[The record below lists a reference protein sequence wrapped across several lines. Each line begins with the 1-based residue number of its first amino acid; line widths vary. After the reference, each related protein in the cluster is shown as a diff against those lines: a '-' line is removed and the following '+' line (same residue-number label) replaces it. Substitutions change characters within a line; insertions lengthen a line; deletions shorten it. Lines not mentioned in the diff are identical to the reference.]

1 MMMAASSPATT
12 EVISSSPTQ
21 ETINVQVETVSSKR
35 SICCTGICVG
45 LCGGGSNN
53 IYYLN
58 CIQHRYLKRRFLL
71 LLIPIIVL
79 LYAYLWRDEHVLAL
93 ATMLFVILWILL
105 YNVPYLSQVMHTRPL
120 YFEDL
125 MFDVS
130 LDEPLRTRFQEIFTI
145 WMNFTVAGLAAILL
159 AYRIYDWRSQWNG
172 WVIEIGALGGIWA
185 IFTRVQ
191 NIIGRIALSILMLFK
206 RRRQHS
212 LGVSV
217 SV

>member
-1 MMMAASSPATT
+1 MSITTTDAPPSPPTPT
-12 EVISSSPTQ
+12 PTQ
-21 ETINVQVETVSSKR
+21 ETINVQIETESSKR

-71 LLIPIIVL
+71 LLIPIIIL

-125 MFDVS
+125 MFDDN
-130 LDEPLRTRFQEIFTI
+130 LDEPFRTRFQEIFTI
-145 WMNFTVAGLAAILL
+145 WMNFTVAGLAAILM
-159 AYRIYDWRSQWNG
+159 AYRIYDWRYQWNG
-172 WVIEIGALGGIWA
+172 WIIEIGALGGIWA
-185 IFTRVQ
+185 IFTRIQ

-206 RRRQHS
+206 RRRQYANS
-212 LGVSV
+212 NNI
-217 SV
+217 